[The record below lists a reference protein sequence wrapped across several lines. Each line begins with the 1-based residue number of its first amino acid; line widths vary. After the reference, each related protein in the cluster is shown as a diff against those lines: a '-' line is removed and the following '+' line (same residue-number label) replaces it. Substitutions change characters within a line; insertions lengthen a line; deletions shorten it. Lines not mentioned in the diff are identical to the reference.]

1 LTPEVFLSALAAAG
15 LQGDQVASFLSFSFD
30 FSSRKLPSLTTRI
43 GSDRFAALHKILH
56 AKSRS
61 VTYPLNKMKPKT
73 RVVENL
79 SARVYNQI
87 KNLILCNQIM
97 PGQKLHHQ
105 QLSER
110 LGVSRTPVRE
120 ALTRLVQEGYV
131 SFLPNRGFTCKE
143 IRMQE
148 AEELY
153 EVREALEAFAV
164 EKAIAKLTEKSL
176 AQLREKMNVYGCD
189 VQNRFSR
196 ERLVY
201 DQDVHLQI
209 AELTDNMTLKNTLSH
224 VFERIVLKRRTD
236 GLYDPARGVAAHQE
250 HLRLLDAMERRD
262 AAAAIAIMR
271 KHIQAGKQN
280 VIADLER
287 RQELR
292 GLRAVATEN

>member
-1 LTPEVFLSALAAAG
+1 MP
-15 LQGDQVASFLSFSFD
+15 
-30 FSSRKLPSLTTRI
+30 
-43 GSDRFAALHKILH
+43 
-56 AKSRS
+56 
-61 VTYPLNKMKPKT
+61 YPLNDSKSKT
-73 RVVENL
+73 RASENL

-87 KNLILCNQIM
+87 KNLILCNEFM

-153 EVREALEAFAV
+153 ELREALEAFAV
-164 EKAIAKLTEKSL
+164 EKAIANLTDSAL
-176 AQLREKMNVYGCD
+176 ALLRNKMNSYGRD
-189 VQNRFSR
+189 VQNRFTR

-201 DQDVHLQI
+201 DQDVHIEI
-209 AELTDNMTLKNTLSH
+209 ARLAGNETLTSMLAH

-236 GLYDPARGVAAHQE
+236 GLYDPARGVTAHQE
-250 HLRLLDAMERRD
+250 HLQLLEAIERRD
-262 AAAAIAIMR
+262 PRDAVATIR
-271 KHIQAGKQN
+271 SHIQAGKKN
-280 VIADLER
+280 VMADLKQ
-287 RQELR
+287 RQAIR
-292 GLRAVATEN
+292 GIRSLETDS

>member
-1 LTPEVFLSALAAAG
+1 MP
-15 LQGDQVASFLSFSFD
+15 
-30 FSSRKLPSLTTRI
+30 
-43 GSDRFAALHKILH
+43 
-56 AKSRS
+56 
-61 VTYPLNKMKPKT
+61 YPLNRTKTKT
-73 RVVENL
+73 RAVENL

-153 EVREALEAFAV
+153 ELREALEAFAV
-164 EKAIAKLTEKSL
+164 EKAIEKLTDNAL
-176 AQLREKMNVYGCD
+176 AELREKINAYGRD
-189 VQNRFSR
+189 VHNRFTR
-196 ERLVY
+196 DRLVY

-209 AELTDNMTLKNTLSH
+209 AELTGNDTLKHTLSH

-262 AAAAIAIMR
+262 AAEAITVLR
-271 KHIQAGKQN
+271 NHIQVGKKN
-280 VIADLER
+280 VMADLEH
-287 RQELR
+287 RQEIR
-292 GLRAVATEN
+292 GLRAASTEI